1 MAQIKINGKSFTY
14 KESIKKTRRAYV
26 YQKAVGEIYKSVIG
40 NGETDETNELTS
52 AIADID
58 GSAKV
63 LDLAINFLVDILGED
78 KIDADYFEE
87 NVSLKDLRE
96 SAEKVAKKLVGAD
109 AEGASEGKKLPT
121 AKPSEGST
129 TSEKS

>member
-1 MAQIKINGKSFTY
+1 MAQIKINGKPFSY
-14 KESIKKTRRAYV
+14 KESIKNTRRAYV
-26 YQKAVGEIYKSVIG
+26 YQKAVGELYKTI
-40 NGETDETNELTS
+40 TDKSDENEVEA

-58 GSAKV
+58 GSAKT
-63 LDLAINFLVDILGED
+63 LDLAINFLVGVLGED

-96 SAEKVAKKLVGAD
+96 TAEKVAKKLVGASP
-109 AEGASEGKKLPT
+109 EGAAGGKKSAT
-121 AKPSEGST
+121 IQPSEEST